1 MQPCLQIKLVIFKMH
16 PSSQDFTRISPQK
29 THLWTLAVGPHSSE
43 TLTVEITGNTRDDG
57 GRPPTSSRGSRVHTA
72 DTINLNIVQR
82 NHKGVKSFY
91 YFIIL
96 NTREPHLWNYRVID
110 IDVGEGSQQVLSAR
124 VRVKWYV
131 EHRTRS
137 RMATQHTTHHD
148 RAQGAQNTDLR
159 SRHTW
164 PWPGWSADTIANH
177 RHNIANCKEL
187 QITILHY
194 TTWPGPSIKY
204 SLHP

>member
-1 MQPCLQIKLVIFKMH
+1 MMEADHWDH
-16 PSSQDFTRISPQK
+16 P
-29 THLWTLAVGPHSSE
+29 
-43 TLTVEITGNTRDDG
+43 
-57 GRPPTSSRGSRVHTA
+57 PPTTSRGSRVYTA

-96 NTREPHLWNYRVID
+96 NTREPHFSNYRVID
-110 IDVGEGSQQVLSAR
+110 IDVGEGSQQVLPAW
-124 VRVKWYV
+124 VRVKWYI

-137 RMATQHTTHHD
+137 RMVTEHTTQSTS
-148 RAQGAQNTDLR
+148 RQNTGGTE
-159 SRHTW
+159 HT
-164 PWPGWSADTIANH
+164 WPGWSADTIANH

-194 TTWPGPSIKY
+194 MARTIN
-204 SLHP
+204 

>member
-16 PSSQDFTRISPQK
+16 PSSQDFTRISPEK

-91 YFIIL
+91 YFIIS

-137 RMATQHTTHHD
+137 RMATQHITTEHRGH
-148 RAQGAQNTDLR
+148 RTQIWE
-159 SRHTW
+159 HTAHLA
-164 PWPGWSADTIANH
+164 WPGWSADTIVNH